1 MSGLWILIIGG
12 FLQVFVG
19 GELTQTGMAIGGA
32 ILFSGTVR
40 FINFIFVKS
49 NSSVLNFKFLKIFLQ
64 IFNHIKI
71 SSHLQNSQYILSEK
85 FYTEISKF
93 F

>member
-19 GELTQTGMAIGGA
+19 GEITQTGMAIGGA

-40 FINFIFVKS
+40 FMNYLFVKS
-49 NSSVLNFKFLKIFLQ
+49 NSSVLIFKLF
-64 IFNHIKI
+64 
-71 SSHLQNSQYILSEK
+71 
-85 FYTEISKF
+85 
-93 F
+93 

>member
-49 NSSVLNFKFLKIFLQ
+49 NSSVLKFKFLKIFYRFL
-64 IFNHIKI
+64 ITLK
-71 SSHLQNSQYILSEK
+71 
-85 FYTEISKF
+85 
-93 F
+93 